1 MTDKSEIR
9 RKIKNMRKMLD
20 EADKAIAA
28 EAVFNQLEKTA
39 AFIMAKRIL
48 MYHSLPDEVS
58 THAFLRK
65 WAFKMRNVFYTSK
78 FSKDF
83 KTAIRRNLD
92 ISLIK
97 AVMRDLENEFPLDPK
112 YKEHPLTGKYIGHL
126 ECHIQPDWLLIYLI
140 EGNDLTFVRT
150 GTHSDLF

>member
-48 MYHSLPDEVS
+48 MKFLHTLFCGNGRLRNRFFCPVS
-58 THAFLRK
+58 TGSTWIYCR
-65 WAFKMRNVFYTSK
+65 MS
-78 FSKDF
+78 
-83 KTAIRRNLD
+83 RR
-92 ISLIK
+92 
-97 AVMRDLENEFPLDPK
+97 V
-112 YKEHPLTGKYIGHL
+112 
-126 ECHIQPDWLLIYLI
+126 
-140 EGNDLTFVRT
+140 
-150 GTHSDLF
+150 

>member
-1 MTDKSEIR
+1 MAFKFLGQR
-9 RKIKNMRKMLD
+9 
-20 EADKAIAA
+20 
-28 EAVFNQLEKTA
+28 QLGKLPSRWVST
-39 AFIMAKRIL
+39 IL
-48 MYHSLPDEVS
+48 MVS
-58 THAFLRK
+58 
-65 WAFKMRNVFYTSK
+65 
-78 FSKDF
+78 
-83 KTAIRRNLD
+83 ID

-97 AVMRDLENEFPLDPK
+97 AVMRDLENEFPLDSK